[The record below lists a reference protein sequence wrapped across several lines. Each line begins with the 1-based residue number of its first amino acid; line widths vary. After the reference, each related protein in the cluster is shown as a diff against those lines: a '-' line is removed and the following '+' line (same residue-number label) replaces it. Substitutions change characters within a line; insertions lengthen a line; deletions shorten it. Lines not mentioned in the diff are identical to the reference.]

1 MFERSSEQYP
11 PGQLVSQMSTKSNFT
26 SATAF
31 HADGTEEE
39 TEEGKGF
46 KNVNCKSKK
55 N

>member
-1 MFERSSEQYP
+1 MFKRSSEQYP

-26 SATAF
+26 TATAF
-31 HADGTEEE
+31 HAEE